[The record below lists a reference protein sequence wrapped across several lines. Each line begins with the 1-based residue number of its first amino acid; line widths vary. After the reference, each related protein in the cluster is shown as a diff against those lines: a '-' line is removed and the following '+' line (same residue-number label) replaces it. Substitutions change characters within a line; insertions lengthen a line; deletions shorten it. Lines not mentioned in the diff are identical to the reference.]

1 MYTILHQPFPPG
13 KSGLWL
19 SVCRPAE
26 VCTWVG
32 YPTCR
37 LLLSV
42 CKPEEVCTQVCVQP
56 CIILPVSYFHI
67 ITRNICQGGHAVC
80 QVTEKLINIL
90 AVILAVAVQWV
101 VVSVVIVSDIYPLSC
116 VLVAR
121 PVPRVWTETNQLL
134 STALAW

>member
-1 MYTILHQPFPPG
+1 M
-13 KSGLWL
+13 
-19 SVCRPAE
+19 
-26 VCTWVG
+26 
-32 YPTCR
+32 
-37 LLLSV
+37 
-42 CKPEEVCTQVCVQP
+42 
-56 CIILPVSYFHI
+56 
-67 ITRNICQGGHAVC
+67 C

-121 PVPRVWTETNQLL
+121 PVPRVWTETNQLI